1 MEIILKYAKEIKQRS
16 KENDVE
22 PWSKWNHD
30 DGAKEGFI
38 RLLLANKSSL
48 SCNIKISIGFSE

>member
-30 DGAKEGFI
+30 DGAEEGFY
-38 RLLLANKSSL
+38 KTVVS
-48 SCNIKISIGFSE
+48 K